1 MDLWANIPVMI
12 ACYGYIVALI
22 VVAGRLRTHPAV
34 PRGVS
39 RKFLHAMIGN
49 LPLVMPYFTESLFP
63 FLVAS
68 PFIAVTYLVSPYS
81 PWPGFAER
89 MRGLSDITEEGHGTG
104 LILYAV
110 SYSALALLYGTKP
123 YIVAAGIL
131 PMAYGDSVAALV
143 GTTYGRH
150 RFRVFE
156 WKSLEGCLGMF
167 IGSLLSLLTG
177 MVCFSMIYGF
187 SLQAQMVPVLAVSVV
202 VTVAEAASPRGLDNV
217 TVPALGALTFIVM
230 GGGA

>member
-1 MDLWANIPVMI
+1 MDIWANITVML
-12 ACYGYIVALI
+12 ACYGYIVVLI
-22 VVAGRLRTHPAV
+22 VVAGRLGDHPAA
-34 PRGVS
+34 PRGAS

-49 LPLVMPYFTESLFP
+49 LPFIMPYFTESLFP

-89 MRGLSDITEEGHGTG
+89 MRGLTEITGEGHGTG

-110 SYSALALLYGTKP
+110 SYSALALLYGTRP

-131 PMAYGDSVAALV
+131 PMAYGDSVAALI
-143 GTTYGRH
+143 GTKYGRH
-150 RFRVFE
+150 RFRVFGE
-156 WKSLEGCLGMF
+156 KSLEGSLGMF
-167 IGSLLSLLTG
+167 AGSLLSLLAG
-177 MVCFSMIYGF
+177 MAYFSMVYGF
-187 SLQAQMVPVLAVSVV
+187 GFQAQLVPVLAASMV

-217 TVPALGALTFIVM
+217 TVPALGALTFTLM